1 MLLTY
6 FYSSMYDS
14 TIDLTSIEV
23 KLSLLQVGKIF
34 VTAKQ
39 KIDLGDFGGV
49 ITDLEPIIKP
59 KLITGDLDESNE
71 TIQMMNMLAKAY
83 VKTNQ
88 SLEAW
93 ICYVRMFCHLM
104 KQLMDYGGN
113 HADLR
118 QSNLSKNDDTDFF
131 RLMNLINSIMDNLI
145 LLIQQDKQD
154 SMFTKILVYFLTT
167 NTKYLAPVGWL
178 PLDIDADLADKLSAL
193 LRMSIYY
200 IFRHPDFV
208 PLVNNF
214 STPDVPPHTP
224 SKITKSNGF
233 NDIVAKSWVIQSYLV
248 QHVIQHN
255 KEPNTNGAI
264 YTWAELLK
272 ELHEE
277 LGEREVCG
285 AGKRKFIFF
294 ITGFPYSCIYV
305 GIFLSHLM
313 TTLTKADDVQFR
325 REIYQCYHCLY
336 GVHLAVCYLSLL

>member
-1 MLLTY
+1 
-6 FYSSMYDS
+6 MYDS
-14 TIDLTSIEV
+14 TIDLASIEA

-39 KIDLGDFGGV
+39 KIDSGDFEGV
-49 ITDLEPIIKP
+49 ITNLEPIIKP
-59 KLITGDLDESNE
+59 KLNAGDLDESNE

-93 ICYVRMFCHLM
+93 NCYVRMFCHLM

-113 HADLR
+113 HVGHR
-118 QSNLSKNDDTDFF
+118 QPYLTKNEDTDFF
-131 RLMNLINSIMDNLI
+131 KLMNLINSITDNLV
-145 LLIQQDKQD
+145 LLIQQDKQE
-154 SMFTKILVYFLTT
+154 SMFARLLDTIFIL
-167 NTKYLAPVGWL
+167 NYLHFVGWL
-178 PLDIDADLADKLSAL
+178 PLTIDADLANKLAAL

-224 SKITKSNGF
+224 SKVTKSNGF
-233 NDIVAKSWVIQSYLV
+233 NDIVAKAWVLQSYLV

-255 KEPNTNGAI
+255 EERNTNGAI

-285 AGKRKFIFF
+285 AGKRKLFFSFYLFCIF
-294 ITGFPYSCIYV
+294 
-305 GIFLSHLM
+305 
-313 TTLTKADDVQFR
+313 K
-325 REIYQCYHCLY
+325 CLY
-336 GVHLAVCYLSLL
+336 RNFLESSYGNFN

>member
-6 FYSSMYDS
+6 FCSSMYDS

-93 ICYVRMFCHLM
+93 NCYVRMFCHLM

-113 HADLR
+113 HADIR

-154 SMFTKILVYFLTT
+154 SMFTTILVYFLTK
-167 NTKYLAPVGWL
+167 NTK
-178 PLDIDADLADKLSAL
+178 
-193 LRMSIYY
+193 
-200 IFRHPDFV
+200 
-208 PLVNNF
+208 
-214 STPDVPPHTP
+214 
-224 SKITKSNGF
+224 
-233 NDIVAKSWVIQSYLV
+233 
-248 QHVIQHN
+248 
-255 KEPNTNGAI
+255 
-264 YTWAELLK
+264 
-272 ELHEE
+272 
-277 LGEREVCG
+277 
-285 AGKRKFIFF
+285 
-294 ITGFPYSCIYV
+294 
-305 GIFLSHLM
+305 
-313 TTLTKADDVQFR
+313 
-325 REIYQCYHCLY
+325 
-336 GVHLAVCYLSLL
+336 